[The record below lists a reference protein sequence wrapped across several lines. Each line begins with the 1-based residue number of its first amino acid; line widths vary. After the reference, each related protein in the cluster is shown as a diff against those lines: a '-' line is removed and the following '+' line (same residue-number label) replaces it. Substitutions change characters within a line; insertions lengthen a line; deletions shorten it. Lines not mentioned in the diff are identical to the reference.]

1 MKCGENE
8 VLNLNQQIRYIRC
21 EISIHSR
28 EKSIALCLVTVTIY
42 EGIIT
47 LFYSEYIIKYI
58 IKKCIHTTPHTV

>member
-8 VLNLNQQIRYIRC
+8 VLNLNQQIRYNRC

-47 LFYSEYIIKYI
+47 LFYSEYIIK
-58 IKKCIHTTPHTV
+58 KCIHTTPHTV

>member
-8 VLNLNQQIRYIRC
+8 VLNLNQQIRC

-42 EGIIT
+42 EGVIT
-47 LFYSEYIIKYI
+47 LFYCEYIL
-58 IKKCIHTTPHTV
+58 KKCIHTTPHTV